1 MNDSTQYT
9 WANLTSDLL
18 QGQDLPVSA
27 TQWAMNSMMSGQASP
42 VQLAGFL
49 IALRAKGET
58 VDEMEGFASAMIA
71 NAVAYPDLEGASQA
85 VDIVGSGGDRLHTV
99 NISTMAS
106 LVIAATGVR
115 VVKHGNRASS
125 SSSGSADVLEAL
137 GIPLDHSPQR
147 VAEIGRTVGITFCF
161 AQTFHPAMRFAGPTR
176 KELQLPTAFNFVG
189 PITNPGKPRSAAVG
203 VADAHMAPLIAG
215 VFARRKTE
223 ALVFRGALG
232 LDELAAI
239 GPVDLW
245 TVFDGEVTQHL
256 IDPVEDLG
264 LPAIDVDDIKGASA
278 QYNAQVALD
287 FFNGEHGPVRDTV
300 LLNAAAALVA
310 DGTLPGTRTGD
321 VVESLKNAMKLAGD
335 AVDAGKALAV
345 LNAWREEA
353 TR

>member
-1 MNDSTQYT
+1 M
-9 WANLTSDLL
+9 A
-18 QGQDLPVSA
+18 
-27 TQWAMNSMMSGQASP
+27 GQASP

-58 VDEMEGFASAMIA
+58 VEEMEGLANAMIA
-71 NAVAYPDLEGASQA
+71 NGVPYPDLASSTRA

-106 LVIAATGVR
+106 LVIAATGVP

-137 GIPLDHSPQR
+137 GIPLDHTPTR
-147 VAEIGRTVGITFCF
+147 VAEIGRAIGITFCF

-176 KELQLPTAFNFVG
+176 KELSLPTAFNFIG
-189 PITNPGKPRSAAVG
+189 PLTNPGRPRAAAVG
-203 VADAHMAPLIAG
+203 VADAHMAPLVAG
-215 VFARRKTE
+215 VFARRGTE

-245 TVFDGEVTQHL
+245 TVFASEVKHQV
-256 IDPVEDLG
+256 IDPVVDLG
-264 LPAIDVDDIKGASA
+264 LTPITVEDLKGASA

-287 FFNGEHGPVRDTV
+287 FFGGVQGPVRDTV

-310 DGTLPGTRTGD
+310 DGSLPGTRAD
-321 VVESLKNAMKLAGD
+321 SVAQSLKNAMVIAAE
-335 AVDAGKALAV
+335 AVDSGKTLHI
-345 LNAWREEA
+345 LEAWKAEA